1 MNASEKCSDKEIVE
15 GTIRSVVFHNDE
27 NGYTVLHVEIPSEF
41 ELAKNPEITIVGK
54 AQAVWEGEE
63 VKAEGQWV
71 TDKVHGR
78 QFKAETL
85 TCIAPRS
92 LKGIERYLASGLIK
106 GIGPVLAKRIVDTFG
121 EDTMMVLS
129 HQSGRLN
136 EVPKLGAA
144 KIRQIRESWHQNE
157 TMRENM
163 IFGQTYGISIIK
175 MTKIVK
181 KYGPDAVAIVK
192 ADPYRLCR
200 DIWGIG
206 FATADKIALSVG
218 IPKDSPLR
226 ARASISYTLETEAED
241 GGHCWTYENDLLL
254 HANELT
260 GIPTEILGEALEA
273 EISEGRVVVEGGGLE
288 TRDGRQGGEDLRRE
302 TEDKS
307 NVSSL
312 TSSEVQ
318 SPVSRLTSS
327 EVQSPVLSLTSSL
340 PRKIYLK
347 SLYFSE
353 RDVARRVKAILKT
366 PRGFAAFDA
375 EKAIAWWQSRAG
387 FELAPKQHQALE
399 NSLKS
404 KFSIITGG
412 PGVGKTTII
421 RALVEIYEKKFQS
434 CRVAGFQGRSNNQT
448 IKQSNNSRVVL
459 AAPTGRAAKR
469 MTESVG
475 VAAQTIHRLL
485 KWNPVTNKF
494 TFNAGNRLEGDV
506 FIFDETSMIDI
517 KLACDLLSAIPD
529 SAAVVWVGDTDQL
542 PSVGA
547 GSVLGDL
554 IKSGVVPST
563 KLDFIFRQ
571 DTSGLIVTN
580 AHHVNAGE
588 PLEIRQGDTDFYFMR
603 CEDPEMCVKRAIE
616 FMTTRI
622 PRKFGMDP
630 LQDVQVLV
638 PMRKNVLGTDNL
650 NVELQKALNPRGDA
664 IVRGGT
670 MFRVGDRVMQLR
682 NNYDKDVYNGDVGF
696 VKAVNSDDRSM
707 IVNFDGRPVKYDGG
721 DLDELVLAYATTIHK
736 SQGSEYPAVIVIIH
750 TQHYVMLQRNLLY
763 TAITRGKR
771 LVLLMG
777 VPYAIDQAIKTN
789 TVRERRTALAD
800 KLKIGG

>member
-1 MNASEKCSDKEIVE
+1 MDGEREIVE

-27 NGYTVLHVEIPSEF
+27 NGYTVLHVELPSEF

-54 AQAVWEGEE
+54 AQAVWEGED

-92 LKGIERYLASGLIK
+92 LKGIERYLASGLIRGVGK
-106 GIGPVLAKRIVDTFG
+106 VLAKRIVDTFG
-121 EDTMMVLS
+121 EETMNVLS
-129 HQSGRLN
+129 HQSGRLR

-144 KIRQIRESWHQNE
+144 KIRQIRESWLQNE

-163 IFGQTYGISIIK
+163 IFGQTYGISIGK
-175 MTKIVK
+175 MTKIVR
-181 KYGPDAVAIVK
+181 KYGPDAIAIIK
-192 ADPYRLCR
+192 ADPYKLCR

-218 IPKDSPLR
+218 IAKDSPLR
-226 ARASISYTLETEAED
+226 ARASITYTLETEAED

-260 GIPTEILGEALEA
+260 GIPTEVLGEALA
-273 EISEGRVVVEGGGLE
+273 EEIGSGRVVVESSAGLASPSS
-288 TRDGRQGGEDLRRE
+288 TASQASSASSASSPRR
-302 TEDKS
+302 
-307 NVSSL
+307 V
-312 TSSEVQ
+312 
-318 SPVSRLTSS
+318 
-327 EVQSPVLSLTSSL
+327 
-340 PRKIYLK
+340 YLK
-347 SLYFSE
+347 SLYYSE
-353 RDVARRVKAILKT
+353 RDVARRVRAILDA
-366 PRGFAAFDA
+366 PRSFAAFDA
-375 EKAIAWWQSRAG
+375 EKAIDWWQGRAG
-387 FELAPKQHQALE
+387 FELAPKQRLALE
-399 NSLKS
+399 RSLQS

-421 RALVEIYEKKFQS
+421 RALVEIYGKKRL
-434 CRVAGFQGRSNNQT
+434 RV
-448 IKQSNNSRVVL
+448 IL

-475 VAAQTIHRLL
+475 SAAQTIHRLL
-485 KWNPVTNKF
+485 KWNPVTNRF
-494 TFNAGNRLEGDV
+494 TFDVENRLEGDV
-506 FIFDETSMIDI
+506 FVFDETSMIDV
-517 KLACDLLSAIPD
+517 KLACELLAALPD
-529 SAAVVWVGDTDQL
+529 SATVVWVGDTDQL

-547 GSVLGDL
+547 GNVLGDL
-554 IKSGVVPST
+554 IKSGAVPST

-603 CEDPEMCVKRAIE
+603 CEDPETCVKRAIE

-630 LQDVQVLV
+630 LADVQVLV

-650 NVELQKALNPRGDA
+650 NVELQKALNPHGDA

-670 MFRVGDRVMQLR
+670 AFRAGDRVMQLR

-696 VKAVNSDDRSM
+696 VKAVSAEDRSM
-707 IVNFDGRPVKYDGG
+707 VVNFDGRPVKYDGG

-736 SQGSEYPAVIVIIH
+736 SQGSEYPAVIVILH

-763 TAITRGKR
+763 TAITRGRK

-789 TVRERRTALAD
+789 TVRERRTSLAERLAFSVSCPRGD
-800 KLKIGG
+800 AGK

>member
-1 MNASEKCSDKEIVE
+1 MY
-15 GTIRSVVFHNDE
+15 HNDE

-92 LKGIERYLASGLIK
+92 LKGIEKYLASGLIK

-121 EDTMMVLS
+121 EETMMVLS
-129 HQSGRLN
+129 HQSGRLH

-175 MTKIVK
+175 MTKIVR

-226 ARASISYTLETEAED
+226 ARASISYTLETEAEE
-241 GGHCWTYENDLLL
+241 GGHCWTFENDLLL

-260 GIPTEILGEALEA
+260 GIPTEVLSSALA
-273 EISEGRVVVEGGGLE
+273 EEIESGRVVVESS
-288 TRDGRQGGEDLRRE
+288 RE
-302 TEDKS
+302 EVTDPNPTLKDS
-307 NVSSL
+307 N
-312 TSSEVQ
+312 
-318 SPVSRLTSS
+318 
-327 EVQSPVLSLTSSL
+327 L
-340 PRKIYLK
+340 PRKVYLK

-353 RDVARRVKAILKT
+353 RDVARRVKAILEA

-387 FELAPKQHQALE
+387 FELAPKQLEALE

-421 RALVEIYEKKFQS
+421 RALVEIYEKKF
-434 CRVAGFQGRSNNQT
+434 RVQGS
-448 IKQSNNSRVVL
+448 KFKVVL

-469 MTESVG
+469 MTESIFG
-475 VAAQTIHRLL
+475 AATRGGETPPPQCACTIHRLL

-494 TFNAGNRLEGDV
+494 TYNAENRLEGDV
-506 FIFDETSMIDI
+506 FIFDETSMIDV

-554 IKSGVVPST
+554 IKSGAVPAT

-588 PLEIRQGDTDFYFMR
+588 PLEIRQGETDFYFMR

-638 PMRKNVLGTDNL
+638 PMRKNVLGTANL

-664 IVRGGT
+664 IIRGGT
-670 MFRVGDRVMQLR
+670 MFRTGDRVMQLR

-789 TVRERRTALAD
+789 TVRERRTSLFER
-800 KLKIGG
+800 LSSGEGER

>member
-1 MNASEKCSDKEIVE
+1 MNASERCSDKETVE

-92 LKGIERYLASGLIK
+92 LKGIEKYLASGLIK

-129 HQSGRLN
+129 HQSGRLS

-163 IFGQTYGISIIK
+163 IFGQTYGISVIK
-175 MTKIVK
+175 MTKIVR

-260 GIPTEILGEALEA
+260 GIPTEVLSTALA
-273 EISEGRVVVEGGGLE
+273 EEIESGRVIKE
-288 TRDGRQGGEDLRRE
+288 T
-302 TEDKS
+302 DK
-307 NVSSL
+307 V
-312 TSSEVQ
+312 
-318 SPVSRLTSS
+318 
-327 EVQSPVLSLTSSL
+327 
-340 PRKIYLK
+340 YLK
-347 SLYFSE
+347 SLYYSE
-353 RDVARRVKAILKT
+353 RDVARRVKAILSSPSPHVFT
-366 PRGFAAFDA
+366 SIAN
-375 EKAIAWWQSRAG
+375 AIAWWQSRAG
-387 FELAPKQHQALE
+387 FELAPKQRQALE
-399 NSLKS
+399 NSLRS

-421 RALVEIYEKKFQS
+421 RALVEIYGRKKL
-434 CRVAGFQGRSNNQT
+434 RV
-448 IKQSNNSRVVL
+448 IL

-475 VAAQTIHRLL
+475 VPAQTIHRLL

-494 TFNAGNRLEGDV
+494 TYNAENRLEGDV
-506 FIFDETSMIDI
+506 FIFDETSMIDV

-588 PLEIRQGDTDFYFMR
+588 PLEIRQGETDFYFMR

-638 PMRKNVLGTDNL
+638 PMRKNVLGTENL

-664 IVRGGT
+664 IIRGGT

-789 TVRERRTALAD
+789 TVRERRTSLAD
-800 KLKIGG
+800 RLASLVSSPSGKFDS

>member
-1 MNASEKCSDKEIVE
+1 MNESPKCSDKEIVE
-15 GTIRSVVFHNDE
+15 GTIRSVVYHNDE

-54 AQAVWEGEE
+54 AQAVWEGED

-121 EDTMMVLS
+121 EETMMVLS
-129 HQSGRLN
+129 HQSGRLRD
-136 EVPKLGAA
+136 VPKLGAA

-163 IFGQTYGISIIK
+163 IFGQTYGISIVK

-260 GIPTEILGEALEA
+260 GIPTEVLSEALSA
-273 EISEGRVVVEGGGLE
+273 EINEGRVVVEGGGLE
-288 TRDGRQGGEDLRRE
+288 TEDGRRERENLRDE
-302 TEDKS
+302 TLDKS
-307 NVSSL
+307 NV
-312 TSSEVQ
+312 
-318 SPVSRLTSS
+318 
-327 EVQSPVLSLTSSL
+327 LSLKSSL
-340 PRKIYLK
+340 PRKVYLK
-347 SLYFSE
+347 SLYYSE
-353 RDVARRVKAILKT
+353 RDVARRVRTILSSPSPHAFTSIANAIT
-366 PRGFAAFDA
+366 
-375 EKAIAWWQSRAG
+375 WWQSRAG
-387 FELAPKQHQALE
+387 FELAPKQHVALE

-421 RALVEIYEKKFQS
+421 RALVEIYQKKFQVPGS
-434 CRVAGFQGRSNNQT
+434 KFQ
-448 IKQSNNSRVVL
+448 VVL

-494 TFNAGNRLEGDV
+494 TYNAENRLEGDV
-506 FIFDETSMIDI
+506 FIFDETSMIDV
-517 KLACDLLSAIPD
+517 KLACELLAAVPD
-529 SAAVVWVGDTDQL
+529 TATVVWVGDTDQL
-542 PSVGA
+542 PSVGP

-554 IKSGVVPST
+554 IKSGVVPAT

-588 PLEIRQGDTDFYFMR
+588 PLEVRQGETDFYFMR
-603 CEDPEMCVKRAIE
+603 CEDPETCVKRAIE

-630 LQDVQVLV
+630 LADVQVLV
-638 PMRKNVLGTDNL
+638 PMRKNILGTDNL

-664 IVRGGT
+664 IIRGGT

-696 VKAVNSDDRSM
+696 VKAVNSDDRAM

-736 SQGSEYPAVIVIIH
+736 SQGSEYPAVIVILH
-750 TQHYVMLQRNLLY
+750 SQHYVMLQRNLLY
-763 TAITRGKR
+763 TAITRGRK

-789 TVRERRTALAD
+789 TVRERRTSLAD
-800 KLKIGG
+800 RLTAQS

>member
-1 MNASEKCSDKEIVE
+1 MREVIE
-15 GTIRSVVFHNDE
+15 GTIRSVVYHNDE

-54 AQAVWEGEE
+54 TQAVWEGED
-63 VKAEGQWV
+63 VKAEGEWV

-129 HQSGRLN
+129 HQSGRLR
-136 EVPKLGAA
+136 EVPKLGSA

-175 MTKIVK
+175 MTKIVR
-181 KYGPDAVAIVK
+181 KYGPDAIAIVK

-206 FATADKIALSVG
+206 FSTADKIALSVG

-226 ARASISYTLETEAED
+226 ARASISFTLETEAET
-241 GGHCWTYENDLLL
+241 GGHCWTFENDLLL

-260 GIPTEILGEALEA
+260 GIPIEILSVALKDECA
-273 EISEGRVVVEGGGLE
+273 
-288 TRDGRQGGEDLRRE
+288 DGRIIVE
-302 TEDKS
+302 EDK
-307 NVSSL
+307 V
-312 TSSEVQ
+312 
-318 SPVSRLTSS
+318 
-327 EVQSPVLSLTSSL
+327 
-340 PRKIYLK
+340 YLK

-353 RDVARRVKAILKT
+353 RDVARRVRTILET
-366 PRGFAAFDA
+366 PRTFSAIEPAR
-375 EKAIAWWQSRAG
+375 AIAWWQARAG
-387 FELAPKQHQALE
+387 FELAPKQTLALE
-399 NSLKS
+399 RSLQS

-421 RALVEIYEKKFQS
+421 RALVEIYGARKL
-434 CRVAGFQGRSNNQT
+434 T
-448 IKQSNNSRVVL
+448 VVL

-475 VAAQTIHRLL
+475 VTAQTIHRLL

-494 TFNAGNRLEGDV
+494 TFNAENRLEGDV
-506 FIFDETSMIDI
+506 FIFDETSMIDV
-517 KLACDLLSAIPD
+517 KLACELLAALPD
-529 SAAVVWVGDTDQL
+529 TATVVWVGDTDQL

-554 IKSGVVPST
+554 IKSEVVPST

-588 PLEIRQGDTDFYFMR
+588 PLEIRSGETDFYFMR

-650 NVELQKALNPRGDA
+650 NVELQKALNPRGDSLM
-664 IVRGGT
+664 RGGT
-670 MFRVGDRVMQLR
+670 LFRAGDRVMQLR

-696 VKAVNSDDRSM
+696 VKAVNAEDRSLV
-707 IVNFDGRPVKYDGG
+707 VNIDGRPVRYDGG

-736 SQGSEYPAVIVIIH
+736 SQGSEYPVVIVILH

-763 TAITRGKR
+763 TAITRGRK

-789 TVRERRTALAD
+789 TVRERRTSLTE
-800 KLKIGG
+800 KLCSARCCPAHVSVSVAHGD

>member
-1 MNASEKCSDKEIVE
+1 MNASERCSDKETVE

-41 ELAKNPEITIVGK
+41 ELVKNPEITIVGK

-92 LKGIERYLASGLIK
+92 LKGIEKYLASGLIK

-129 HQSGRLN
+129 HQSGRLS

-163 IFGQTYGISIIK
+163 IFGQTYGISVIK
-175 MTKIVK
+175 MTKIVR

-260 GIPTEILGEALEA
+260 GIPTEVLSTALA
-273 EISEGRVVVEGGGLE
+273 EEIESGRVIKE
-288 TRDGRQGGEDLRRE
+288 T
-302 TEDKS
+302 DK
-307 NVSSL
+307 V
-312 TSSEVQ
+312 
-318 SPVSRLTSS
+318 
-327 EVQSPVLSLTSSL
+327 
-340 PRKIYLK
+340 YLK
-347 SLYFSE
+347 SLYYSE
-353 RDVARRVKAILKT
+353 RDVARRVKAILSSPSPHVFT
-366 PRGFAAFDA
+366 SIAN
-375 EKAIAWWQSRAG
+375 AIAWWQSRAG
-387 FELAPKQHQALE
+387 FELAPKQRQALE
-399 NSLKS
+399 NSLRS

-421 RALVEIYEKKFQS
+421 RALVEIYGRKKL
-434 CRVAGFQGRSNNQT
+434 RV
-448 IKQSNNSRVVL
+448 IL

-475 VAAQTIHRLL
+475 VPAQTIHRLL

-494 TFNAGNRLEGDV
+494 TYNAENRLEGDV
-506 FIFDETSMIDI
+506 FIFDETSMIDV
-517 KLACDLLSAIPD
+517 KLACELLSALPD

-588 PLEIRQGDTDFYFMR
+588 PLEIRQGETDFYFMR

-638 PMRKNVLGTDNL
+638 PMRKNILGTENL

-664 IVRGGT
+664 IIRGGT

-789 TVRERRTALAD
+789 TVRERRTSLAD
-800 KLKIGG
+800 RLASCVSSPSGKFDS

>member
-1 MNASEKCSDKEIVE
+1 MY
-15 GTIRSVVFHNDE
+15 HNDE

-41 ELAKNPEITIVGK
+41 ELAKNPEITVVGK
-54 AQAVWEGEE
+54 AQAVWEGED

-121 EDTMMVLS
+121 EETMMVLS
-129 HQSGRLN
+129 HQSGRLR
-136 EVPKLGAA
+136 EVPKLGRA
-144 KIRQIRESWHQNE
+144 KIEQIRASWHQNE
-157 TMRENM
+157 TLRENM

-260 GIPTEILGEALEA
+260 GIPTEVLGEALEA
-273 EISEGRVVVEGGGLE
+273 EINEGRVVADSGDRNVAAPIEGAAEAGAATFL
-288 TRDGRQGGEDLRRE
+288 
-302 TEDKS
+302 
-307 NVSSL
+307 
-312 TSSEVQ
+312 
-318 SPVSRLTSS
+318 SP
-327 EVQSPVLSLTSSL
+327 Q

-347 SLYFSE
+347 SLYYSE
-353 RDVARRVKAILKT
+353 RDVARRVKAILET
-366 PRGFAAFDA
+366 PRGFASFDA
-375 EKAIAWWQSRAG
+375 EKAIAWWQARAG
-387 FELAPKQHQALE
+387 FELAPKQHVSLE

-404 KFSIITGG
+404 NFSIITGG

-421 RALVEIYEKKFQS
+421 RALVEIYGLKKL
-434 CRVAGFQGRSNNQT
+434 
-448 IKQSNNSRVVL
+448 KVVL

-494 TFNAGNRLEGDV
+494 TYNAENRLEGDV
-506 FIFDETSMIDI
+506 FIFDETSMIDV
-517 KLACDLLSAIPD
+517 KLACELLAAIPD
-529 SAAVVWVGDTDQL
+529 TATVVWVGDTDQL
-542 PSVGA
+542 PSVGP

-554 IKSGVVPST
+554 IKSGAVPAT

-588 PLEIRQGDTDFYFMR
+588 PLEIRQGETDFYFMR

-616 FMTTRI
+616 FMTMRI

-630 LQDVQVLV
+630 LADVQVLV

-664 IVRGGT
+664 IIRGGT

-736 SQGSEYPAVIVIIH
+736 SQGSEYPAVIVILH
-750 TQHYVMLQRNLLY
+750 SQHYVMLQRNLLY

-789 TVRERRTALAD
+789 TVRERRTSLAER
-800 KLKIGG
+800 LSSGEGER

>member
-1 MNASEKCSDKEIVE
+1 
-15 GTIRSVVFHNDE
+15 
-27 NGYTVLHVEIPSEF
+27 
-41 ELAKNPEITIVGK
+41 
-54 AQAVWEGEE
+54 
-63 VKAEGQWV
+63 
-71 TDKVHGR
+71 
-78 QFKAETL
+78 
-85 TCIAPRS
+85 
-92 LKGIERYLASGLIK
+92 
-106 GIGPVLAKRIVDTFG
+106 
-121 EDTMMVLS
+121 
-129 HQSGRLN
+129 
-136 EVPKLGAA
+136 
-144 KIRQIRESWHQNE
+144 
-157 TMRENM
+157 MRENM
-163 IFGQTYGISIIK
+163 IFGQTYGISVIK
-175 MTKIVK
+175 MTKIVR

-226 ARASISYTLETEAED
+226 ARASISYTLETEAEA

-260 GIPTEILGEALEA
+260 GIPTEVLCTALA
-273 EISEGRVVVEGGGLE
+273 EEIESGRVVKE
-288 TRDGRQGGEDLRRE
+288 TDR
-302 TEDKS
+302 
-307 NVSSL
+307 V
-312 TSSEVQ
+312 
-318 SPVSRLTSS
+318 
-327 EVQSPVLSLTSSL
+327 
-340 PRKIYLK
+340 YLK
-347 SLYFSE
+347 SLYYSE
-353 RDVARRVKAILKT
+353 RDVARRVKTILSSPSPHVFTSIANAI
-366 PRGFAAFDA
+366 
-375 EKAIAWWQSRAG
+375 EWWQSRAG
-387 FELAPKQHQALE
+387 FELAPKQRQALE

-421 RALVEIYEKKFQS
+421 RALVEIYGRKKL
-434 CRVAGFQGRSNNQT
+434 RV
-448 IKQSNNSRVVL
+448 IL

-475 VAAQTIHRLL
+475 VPAQTIHRLL

-494 TFNAGNRLEGDV
+494 TYNAENRLEGDV
-506 FIFDETSMIDI
+506 FIFDETSMIDVR
-517 KLACDLLSAIPD
+517 LACELLSALPD

-547 GSVLGDL
+547 GAVLGDL

-588 PLEIRQGDTDFYFMR
+588 PLEIRKGETDFYFMR

-638 PMRKNVLGTDNL
+638 PMRKNILGTENL

-664 IVRGGT
+664 IIRGGT
-670 MFRVGDRVMQLR
+670 MFRPGDRVMQLR

-696 VKAVNSDDRSM
+696 VKAVSSDDRSM

-789 TVRERRTALAD
+789 TVRERRTSLAAR
-800 KLKIGG
+800 LEIGERGTENGEQA

>member
-1 MNASEKCSDKEIVE
+1 MNTSGTCSDKEVVE

-27 NGYTVLHVEIPSEF
+27 SGYTVLHVEIPSEF

-121 EDTMMVLS
+121 EETMMVLS
-129 HQSGRLN
+129 HQSGRLS

-175 MTKIVK
+175 MTKIVR

-226 ARASISYTLETEAED
+226 ARASISFTLETEAED

-260 GIPTEILGEALEA
+260 GIPTEVLSEALKEEIEA
-273 EISEGRVVVEGGGLE
+273 GRVVVESGVVGGGLRTAPQSESNE
-288 TRDGRQGGEDLRRE
+288 TALNGDCGAAGVRALPSRR
-302 TEDKS
+302 
-307 NVSSL
+307 
-312 TSSEVQ
+312 
-318 SPVSRLTSS
+318 
-327 EVQSPVLSLTSSL
+327 
-340 PRKIYLK
+340 IYLK

-353 RDVARRVKAILKT
+353 RDVARRVRAFLET
-366 PRGFAAFDA
+366 PRSFASFDA
-375 EKAIAWWQSRAG
+375 EKAISWWQSRAG
-387 FELAPKQHQALE
+387 FELAPKQRQALE

-421 RALVEIYEKKFQS
+421 RALVEIYGTKKL
-434 CRVAGFQGRSNNQT
+434 
-448 IKQSNNSRVVL
+448 KVVL

-494 TFNAGNRLEGDV
+494 TYNAENRLEGDV
-506 FIFDETSMIDI
+506 FIFDETSMIDV

-554 IKSGVVPST
+554 IKSGVVPAT

-588 PLEIRQGDTDFYFMR
+588 PLEIRQGETDFYFMR

-616 FMTTRI
+616 FMQTRI

-630 LQDVQVLV
+630 LADVQVLV

-664 IVRGGT
+664 IIRGGM

-707 IVNFDGRPVKYDGG
+707 VVNFDGRPVKYDGG

-736 SQGSEYPAVIVIIH
+736 SQGSEYPAVIVILH

-789 TVRERRTALAD
+789 TVRERRTSLAERLGIRD
-800 KLKIGG
+800 QGSGIRE

>member
-1 MNASEKCSDKEIVE
+1 MDGERETIE
-15 GTIRSVVFHNDE
+15 GTIRSVVFHNE
-27 NGYTVLHVEIPSEF
+27 ANGYTVLHVEIPSEF

-54 AQAVWEGEE
+54 AQAVWEGED

-121 EDTMMVLS
+121 EETMNVLS

-144 KIRQIRESWHQNE
+144 KIRQIRESWHANE

-163 IFGQTYGISIIK
+163 IFGQTYGISIGK
-175 MTKIVK
+175 MTKIVR
-181 KYGPDAVAIVK
+181 KYGPDAIAIVK

-206 FATADKIALSVG
+206 FSTADKIALSVG
-218 IPKDSPLR
+218 IPKDSMLR
-226 ARASISYTLETEAED
+226 ARASLSFTLETEAED
-241 GGHCWTYENDLLL
+241 GGHCWTFENDLLM

-260 GIPTEILGEALEA
+260 GIPVEILGEALKA
-273 EISEGRVVVEGGGLE
+273 EIDEKRIVYEEGATSEE
-288 TRDGRQGGEDLRRE
+288 
-302 TEDKS
+302 
-307 NVSSL
+307 
-312 TSSEVQ
+312 
-318 SPVSRLTSS
+318 
-327 EVQSPVLSLTSSL
+327 

-347 SLYFSE
+347 SLYYSE
-353 RDVARRVKAILKT
+353 RDVAEHVKRILRA
-366 PRGFAAFDA
+366 PRSFPAFEA
-375 EKAIAWWQSRAG
+375 EKAIAWWERKAG
-387 FELAPKQHQALE
+387 FTLAVQQATALE
-399 NSLKS
+399 RSLKS

-421 RALVEIYEKKFQS
+421 RALVEIYGVKKLS
-434 CRVAGFQGRSNNQT
+434 
-448 IKQSNNSRVVL
+448 VVL

-475 VAAQTIHRLL
+475 VPAQTIHRLL
-485 KWNPVTNKF
+485 KWNPVSNRF
-494 TFNAGNRLEGDV
+494 TYDEENRLEGDV
-506 FIFDETSMIDI
+506 FVFDETSMIDV
-517 KLACDLLSAIPD
+517 KLASELLRALPD
-529 SAAVVWVGDTDQL
+529 TASVVWVGDTDQL

-554 IKSGVVPST
+554 IKSGIVAST
-563 KLDFIFRQ
+563 RLDQIFRQ
-571 DTSGLIVTN
+571 DTSGLIVRN

-588 PLEIRQGDTDFYFMR
+588 PLEIRPGDTDFYFMR
-603 CEDPEMCVKRAIE
+603 CEDPQTCVQRAIE

-622 PRKFGMDP
+622 PRKFGLDP
-630 LQDVQVLV
+630 LADVQVLV

-650 NVELQKALNPRGDA
+650 NYEIQKALNPTGDS
-664 IVRGGT
+664 ILRGGMT
-670 MFRVGDRVMQLR
+670 FRVGDRVMQLR
-682 NNYDKDVYNGDVGF
+682 NNYDKDVFNGDVGF
-696 VKAVNSDDRSM
+696 VKAVSASDRSM
-707 IVNFDGRPVKYDGG
+707 VVTFDGRPVRYEAG
-721 DLDELVLAYATTIHK
+721 DLDELVLAYAMTIHK
-736 SQGSEYPAVIVIIH
+736 SQGSEYPAAIVIMH

-763 TAITRGKR
+763 TAITRGKK

-777 VPYAIDQAIKTN
+777 VPYAIDQAIKSN
-789 TVRERRTALAD
+789 TVRERRTSLAER
-800 KLKIGG
+800 LQA